1 MGEIFM
7 NILITGGSGFIGRH
21 LITKLI
27 ELGHKCHNYDLTH
40 NQDIRNLHD
49 LDKAFELSQCSTV
62 IHLAARAGV
71 RRGNE
76 YPEEYITT
84 NIGGTWNV
92 TKMCEKYH
100 CRLISFSSS
109 SVYGHTNP
117 PTKEDDPKEPIS
129 LYGMTKLAGEFIV
142 NAASIPTTIIRPFT
156 VYGENGRGDQV
167 FYKWL
172 NQYKAGKLITVF
184 RDPDILPSKRGYTYV
199 EDLVYAL
206 MVLVETRWTWD
217 HNDFNL
223 GGQEVI
229 NIDDMVNIFMDC
241 IPDFWQRIMNVP
253 PPEED
258 IQFSYACVDK
268 AREILGFDPPAR
280 FREIVR
286 QIIINECNA

>member
-76 YPEEYITT
+76 YPHEYMTT
-84 NIGGTWNV
+84 NIEGTWNV
-92 TKMCEKYH
+92 ARMCEKYG

-109 SVYGHTNP
+109 SVYGSADP
-117 PTKEDDPKEPIS
+117 PTKEEDPKHPVS
-129 LYGMTKLAGEFIV
+129 LYGMTKLMGEHIV
-142 NAASIPTTIIRPFT
+142 NQTYIPSTIVRPFT

-172 NQYKAGKLITVF
+172 NQYKSEKLVTVF
-184 RDPDILPSKRGYTYV
+184 RNPDDEPSKRGYTYV
-199 EDLVYAL
+199 GDLISAL
-206 MVLVETRWTWD
+206 ITLIECRWDWS
-217 HNDFNL
+217 HEDFNL

-229 NIDDMVNIFMDC
+229 TIDDLVRIFRSC
-241 IPDFWQRIMNVP
+241 IPDFPTRTLELPLPDTDI
-253 PPEED
+253 PEN
-258 IQFSYACVDK
+258 YACIDK
-268 AREILGFDPPAR
+268 ARRMLGFNPPAK
-280 FREIVR
+280 FQDIIAGIISRELK
-286 QIIINECNA
+286 